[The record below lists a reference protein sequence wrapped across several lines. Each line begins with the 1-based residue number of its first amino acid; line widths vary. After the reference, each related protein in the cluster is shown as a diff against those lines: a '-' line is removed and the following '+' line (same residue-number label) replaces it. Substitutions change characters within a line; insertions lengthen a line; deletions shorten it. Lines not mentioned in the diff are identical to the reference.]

1 MFKSLNSRYI
11 AAFVSIIL
19 ISYTVLT
26 FVIGIMVFTYSGN
39 TNREIVDNSARVIK
53 TAAEQQYAASD
64 YDDFNQ
70 FVYYESGDVI
80 RELDMVSQYAEGL
93 HVLITDTEGNI
104 LACDKEMGSILSS
117 DRLDLADIDYETEEG
132 IVVDDLGDVFPDERL
147 ISAERLTDESGV
159 YGYVFACSDSSALS
173 GFVGGIMK
181 TMAISTLWVLAA
193 TLIAVY
199 FISDKII
206 TPVREM
212 SEVAGD
218 FAAGKF
224 EARIP
229 VRGNDE
235 ISELAVAFNNMAVS
249 LDNMEKTRSAFIG
262 NISHELRTPMTS
274 ISGFI
279 DAMLDGAIPE
289 DKKEH
294 YLRVISDEVKRLSR
308 LVSSLL
314 DITKIQAGERKFVKS
329 DFDICESARQ
339 IIISCEQR
347 LVEKKLDVEFT
358 CDEDNML
365 AYADSDAIY
374 QILYN
379 LCDNAIKFAREGGKY
394 RVSVIRNDKKIFV
407 SVYNEGD
414 GIPEEDL
421 PFVFERFY
429 KADKSRGLDATGLG
443 LGLYICKAIID
454 AHGEEIWVK
463 SEHGKNCEFVFTLQ
477 SALPTTSEKDTEEV

>member
-1 MFKSLNSRYI
+1 MFKSLNSKYV
-11 AAFVSIIL
+11 AAFISIIL
-19 ISYTVLT
+19 ISYTALT
-26 FVIGIMVFTYSGN
+26 FVIGIMVFSYSGN

-53 TAAEQQYAASD
+53 TAIEQQYSASD

-70 FVYYESGDVI
+70 FAYFESGDVI

-93 HVLITDTEGNI
+93 HALITDAEGNI
-104 LACDKEMGSILSS
+104 LACDGEIGSILDR
-117 DRLDLADIDYETEEG
+117 DRLDLVDINYEDEDG
-132 IVVDDLGDVFPDERL
+132 IVVDDLGGVFTDDRL
-147 ISAERLTDESGV
+147 ISAERLTGDTGV

-347 LVEKKLDVEFT
+347 LVEKKLDVEFV

-365 AYADSDAIY
+365 AYADADAIY

-379 LCDNAIKFAREGGKY
+379 LCDNAIKFSCEGGKY
-394 RVSVIRNDKKIFV
+394 RVSIIRNDKKIFV

-429 KADKSRGLDATGLG
+429 KADKSRGLDASGLG

-477 SALPTTSEKDTEEV
+477 SALPTTTEKDTEEV

>member
-11 AAFVSIIL
+11 TAFTSIIL

-26 FVIGIMVFTYSGN
+26 FVIGIMVLRYSGN
-39 TNREIVDNSARVIK
+39 TNREIVDNSARAIR
-53 TAAEQQYAASD
+53 TATEQQYAVSD
-64 YDDFNQ
+64 YEDFNQ
-70 FVYYESGDVI
+70 FVYYEVESVV
-80 RELDMVSQYAEGL
+80 REMDMVSQYAEGL
-93 HVLITDTEGNI
+93 RVLITDANGYI
-104 LACDKEMGSILSS
+104 LACDKETGREITADRIDLS
-117 DRLDLADIDYETEEG
+117 AIDYEQAG
-132 IVVDDLGDVFPDERL
+132 NIVADDLDGVFTDDL
-147 ISAERLTDESGV
+147 LVHAEPLSDDGGV
-159 YGYVFACSDSSALS
+159 YGYVFTCSDSSVLS
-173 GFVGGIMK
+173 GFVGGITK
-181 TMAISTLWVLAA
+181 TMAVSSLWVLAA

-224 EARIP
+224 DARIP

-249 LDNMEKTRSAFIG
+249 LENMEKTRSAFIG

-347 LVEKKLDVEFT
+347 LAEKKLDVEFT

-365 AYADSDAIY
+365 AYADADAIY

-379 LCDNAIKFAREGGKY
+379 LCDNAIKFSRDGGKY
-394 RVSVIRNDKKIFV
+394 RVSIIRNDKKIFV

-429 KADKSRGLDATGLG
+429 KADKSRGLDAAGLG

-477 SALPTTSEKDTEEV
+477 SALPTEE

>member
-1 MFKSLNSRYI
+1 MFKSVNSRYI
-11 AAFVSIIL
+11 AAFISIIL
-19 ISYTVLT
+19 ISYAVLSL
-26 FVIGIMVFTYSGN
+26 VIGIMVFSYSGN

-53 TAAEQQYAASD
+53 TATEQQFEHSGYV
-64 YDDFNQ
+64 DFNR
-70 FVYYESGDVI
+70 FVFYEETDLV
-80 RELDMVSQYAEGL
+80 RELDMVSQHSEGL
-93 HVLITDTEGNI
+93 HVIVTDGKGYI
-104 LACDKEMGSILSS
+104 LACDSEIGSSVKQDRVDLSVIKADAKENVLVSDLGGVFKEARLIGVESLS
-117 DRLDLADIDYETEEG
+117 TEEG
-132 IVVDDLGDVFPDERL
+132 I
-147 ISAERLTDESGV
+147 
-159 YGYVFACSDSSALS
+159 YGYVFTCSDSRAFS
-173 GFVGGIMK
+173 GFVGGIIK
-181 TMAISTLWVLAA
+181 TIAVSTLWVLAA

-199 FISDKII
+199 FISEKIT
-206 TPVREM
+206 TPIRKM
-212 SEVAGD
+212 REVAGD

-224 EARIP
+224 DSRIP
-229 VRGNDE
+229 VKGNDE
-235 ISELAVAFNNMAVS
+235 ISELAMAFNSMAVS
-249 LDNMEKTRSAFIG
+249 LENMEKTRSAFIG

-279 DAMLDGAIPE
+279 DAMLDGAVPE
-289 DKKEH
+289 EKREH

-347 LVEKKLDVEFT
+347 LLEKKLDVEFT

-365 AYADSDAIY
+365 AYADADAIY

-379 LCDNAIKFAREGGKY
+379 LCDNAIKFSREGGKY

-407 SVYNEGD
+407 SVFNEGE
-414 GIPEEDL
+414 GIPAEDL

-463 SEHGKNCEFVFTLQ
+463 SEQGKNCEFVFTLQ
-477 SALPTTSEKDTEEV
+477 SALPTTIDKEE

>member
-1 MFKSLNSRYI
+1 MFRSLNSRYI
-11 AAFVSIIL
+11 TAFISIIL
-19 ISYTVLT
+19 VSYTVLT
-26 FVIGIMVFTYSGN
+26 FVIGVMVLGYSGN
-39 TNREIVDNSARVIK
+39 TNREIVENSAEVIK
-53 TAAEQQYAASD
+53 GATEQQYSASD
-64 YDDFNQ
+64 YDDFNH
-70 FVYYESGDVI
+70 FVYYESEDVV
-80 RELDMVSQYAEGL
+80 RELDMVSRYADGQHIL
-93 HVLITDTEGNI
+93 LTDKDGYI
-104 LACDKEMGSILSS
+104 LACDSGLGSVITVDRIDLSDVEGDGVMG
-117 DRLDLADIDYETEEG
+117 
-132 IVVDDLGDVFPDERL
+132 DDLDGVFKNERL
-147 ISAERLTDESGV
+147 IYVAHLSDEGGV
-159 YGYVFACSDSSALS
+159 YGYVFVCSDSSALS

-181 TMAISTLWVLAA
+181 TMAISSLWVLAA

-199 FISDKII
+199 FITDKIT
-206 TPVREM
+206 TPLREM
-212 SEVAGD
+212 REVAGD

-224 EARIP
+224 DARIP

-235 ISELAVAFNNMAVS
+235 ISELAVAFNSMAVS

-314 DITKIQAGERKFVKS
+314 DITKIQAGERKFVKGE
-329 DFDICESARQ
+329 FDICESARQ
-339 IIISCEQR
+339 IIISFEQR
-347 LVEKKLDVEFT
+347 LVEKGLDVEFS

-379 LCDNAIKFAREGGKY
+379 LCDNAIKFSREGGKY

-477 SALPTTSEKDTEEV
+477 SALPTTVEKNENEGRV